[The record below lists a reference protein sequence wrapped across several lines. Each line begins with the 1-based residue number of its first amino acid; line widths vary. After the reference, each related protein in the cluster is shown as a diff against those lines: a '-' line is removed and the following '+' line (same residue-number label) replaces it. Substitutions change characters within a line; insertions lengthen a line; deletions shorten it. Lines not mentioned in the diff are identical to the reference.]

1 MSDAYHIPVL
11 LHESIEALTIKPDG
25 VYVDLT
31 FGGGGH
37 SREIIKHLNAK
48 GKLVAF
54 DQDADAQKN
63 AIADER
69 FLLFPNN
76 FRHFKKFLRIAG
88 ITQVDGILA
97 DLGISS
103 YQIDQPERGFSIR
116 SNATLDMRM
125 NNSAAVTAEEIIN
138 TYSEKQLVEIFS
150 KYGEIRN
157 AKQLANTIFNARI
170 QQPIKSTMQLVDV
183 AKTVVKGEVPRYLAQ
198 LFQAIRIEVNDEMRA
213 LEEMLESV
221 YDVLA
226 PNGKLVVISYHSL
239 EDRIVK
245 HVMKT
250 GNVRGEIITDLK
262 GVGKKYFQIITKKPI
277 EASED
282 EVKKNPRARSAKMRV
297 AEKIKE

>member
-170 QQPIKSTMQLVDV
+170 QQPIKSTMQLVDI
-183 AKTVVKGEVPRYLAQ
+183 AKMVVKGEVPRYLAQ

>member
-37 SREIIKHLNAK
+37 SREIIKHLNAN
-48 GKLVAF
+48 GKLIAF

-76 FRHFKKFLRIAG
+76 FRYFKKFLRIAG
-88 ITQVDGILA
+88 ITEVNGILA

-157 AKQLANTIFNARI
+157 AKQLANAIFNARI

-226 PNGKLVVISYHSL
+226 PHGKLVVISYHSL

-277 EASED
+277 EASEE

-297 AEKIKE
+297 AEKITE

>member
-37 SREIIKHLNAK
+37 SREIIKHLNAN
-48 GKLVAF
+48 GKLIAF

-76 FRHFKKFLRIAG
+76 FRYFKKFLRIAG
-88 ITQVDGILA
+88 ITEVNGILA

-157 AKQLANTIFNARI
+157 AKQMANAIFNARI

-226 PNGKLVVISYHSL
+226 PHGKLVVISYHSL

-277 EASED
+277 EASEE

-297 AEKIKE
+297 AEKITE

>member
-11 LHESIEALTIKPDG
+11 LHESIEALTIKPEG

-48 GKLVAF
+48 GKLIAF

-88 ITQVDGILA
+88 ITKVDGILA

-125 NNSAAVTAEEIIN
+125 NNSAAITAEEIIN

-157 AKQLANTIFNARI
+157 AKQLANAIFNTRI
-170 QQPIKSTMQLVDV
+170 QQPIKSTLQLVDV

-297 AEKIKE
+297 AEKIIE